1 MQLVIPGLTRNPVF
15 FWIPAF
21 AGMTC
26 SVVTNDVVYN
36 YSELVIMESTIINAR
51 VHPIMRKF
59 LVIIFMVSA
68 CGCGYQMVG
77 KETHVP
83 PGLTS
88 VAIPTFVNQTFE
100 PGIEVLFTQAFLKG
114 FIQDRRTKVVDRK
127 EADSVL
133 EGMIKSLEISSVSY
147 DRSGLALEYQMKVV
161 TDLMLKKR
169 SGEILWREKDL
180 AEITWYR
187 ASSNALINEAN
198 KAAALQQAGRSM
210 VERIRN
216 RFFYDF

>member
-1 MQLVIPGLTRNPVF
+1 MVLVL
-15 FWIPAF
+15 
-21 AGMTC
+21 
-26 SVVTNDVVYN
+26 
-36 YSELVIMESTIINAR
+36 
-51 VHPIMRKF
+51 
-59 LVIIFMVSA
+59 
-68 CGCGYQMVG
+68 GCGYQMVG

-114 FIQDRRTKVVDRK
+114 FIQDRRAKVVDRK

-147 DRSGLALEYQMKVV
+147 DRSGLALEYQINVV
-161 TDLMLKKR
+161 MDLMLKKR

-180 AEITWYR
+180 TEMTWYR
-187 ASSNALINEAN
+187 TSSNALINEAN

-210 VERIRN
+210 AERIRN